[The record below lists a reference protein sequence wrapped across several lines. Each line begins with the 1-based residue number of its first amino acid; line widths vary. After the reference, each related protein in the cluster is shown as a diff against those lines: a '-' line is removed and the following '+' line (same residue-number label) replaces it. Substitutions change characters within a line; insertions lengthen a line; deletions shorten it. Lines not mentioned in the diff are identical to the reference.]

1 MRKYNQPYQVFK
13 TCMFPNVWKVG
24 RFEDD
29 DNATCNYF
37 PTSKDAE
44 EEAKRR
50 NNTYTSSLEEYVHD
64 IAVEHCEGYPDI
76 ENCDTRE
83 QLWAITSTLEGT
95 DLANKDLHFHLTRL
109 REHMGLTALELV
121 ELLERLQNEQIHAR
135 VP

>member
-1 MRKYNQPYQVFK
+1 MK
-13 TCMFPNVWKVG
+13 THKNPL
-24 RFEDD
+24 
-29 DNATCNYF
+29 
-37 PTSKDAE
+37 
-44 EEAKRR
+44 EEAINR
-50 NNTYTSSLEEYVHD
+50 
-64 IAVEHCEGYPDI
+64 IALEHCESYPNVKD
-76 ENCDTRE
+76 CDAYE